1 MTGHVPFD
9 ANSDWTNPYCG
20 NSSNDP
26 LVDKMLG
33 NAYHVVR
40 SVYCNLGNLKL
51 LYDYLTSHGI
61 VVGVQSEA
69 ELRALPK
76 GFTKFA
82 RIYSVN
88 GTTGDQE
95 VTDYL
100 YIDDDAT
107 GIKPDDPTLTG
118 SWIEVIVPATGGGS
132 GGSSD
137 GGYIPIAYNRGSAN
151 GGETLIQAPDYA
163 VGVPFIIVDG
173 SVQFVGYGFTYT
185 PENSVITLAEPL
197 EQGNEVILMCTGTPA
212 NPATPNVND
221 WVMVNWLYH
230 NGAAVG
236 GESAITIPFTFQT
249 VPAIWKNGLRYYKD
263 LATQSYTVDVDTST
277 ITLTE
282 PLAANDRLI
291 VQLGGEATVIDFS
304 GPTGAGMIG
313 TKSGHNVQEELDAN
327 TGSFQDGVK
336 LFDKNDR
343 ILDRSTTP
351 AQLYYWDGTFP
362 KEVALGSTP
371 ASSGGIGVGKWLSVG
386 DVTLRSDLVKPDGA
400 SQVGFLSRTVANELN
415 DRVAISRFGAD
426 VSGDNPSDQAFI
438 DGFAYCVAHGLTL
451 DIIGKIRIT
460 STVKQ
465 PPNSSVDCRNGV
477 VFCEDPAGLDNGLMW
492 SVDDPGIVNEKTTR
506 IGTLILSTSPVIGDG
521 LIVDRDVMG
530 LLITTPKVIVENVY
544 TYGCRLG
551 GVKTGPKGYEIT
563 LKTVTCWCTS
573 WTDKSKWG
581 IDLAAA
587 DGING
592 TLVCVGYPRGIRSSG
607 TNHIDFIHPWGFP
620 ATSTPGE
627 YQNRQLLTALSMAS
641 NSHVTH
647 CCLDSVDTDGYN
659 TAQSGDDG
667 VNIVFEGFNSTIGK
681 CFILMHAQTK
691 PGKVKIASYKGTQNT
706 IDNLMVNSDTQLDT
720 TNPVIYSTAI
730 KKWQNHVLGGNVLY
744 LTNRFIFSA
753 QSLINGGVFTGDI
766 EFRRQGTNIV
776 VVGNVTCTDANI
788 TDAYFGIKMPD
799 GLDLAA
805 SMGQIV
811 TRSMLNSSAGNQTL
825 INYEQGKI
833 YPLRQSEAAGSYV
846 YFAKADVRAGSLTFT
861 MQALNA
867 TAAY

>member
-1 MTGHVPFD
+1 MNPQFNQTQGSTSVQTNKQILARKFD
-9 ANSDWTNPYCG
+9 VNVKQVAYFKSG
-20 NSSNDP
+20 
-26 LVDKMLG
+26 LVLDGYKVIYDKSTE
-33 NAYHVVR
+33 R
-40 SVYCNLGNLKL
+40 SY
-51 LYDYLTSHGI
+51 S
-61 VVGVQSEA
+61 
-69 ELRALPK
+69 LPNNI
-76 GFTKFA
+76 A
-82 RIYSVN
+82 P
-88 GTTGDQE
+88 GT
-95 VTDYL
+95 
-100 YIDDDAT
+100 IAT
-107 GIKPDDPTLTG
+107 GLNDAGVLV
-118 SWIEVIVPATGGGS
+118 WS
-132 GGSSD
+132 GGSVD
-137 GGYIPIAYNRGSAN
+137 LAALAVQR
-151 GGETLIQAPDYA
+151 EEFVTL
-163 VGVPFIIVDG
+163 DG
-173 SVQFVGYGFTYT
+173 SFATGQTLNVKNEALTYT
-185 PENSVITLAEPL
+185 S
-197 EQGNEVILMCTGTPA
+197 GR
-212 NPATPNVND
+212 
-221 WVMVNWLYH
+221 Y
-230 NGAAVG
+230 
-236 GESAITIPFTFQT
+236 
-249 VPAIWKNGLRYYKD
+249 IWK
-263 LATQSYTVDVDTST
+263 
-277 ITLTE
+277 
-282 PLAANDRLI
+282 
-291 VQLGGEATVIDFS
+291 
-304 GPTGAGMIG
+304 GA
-313 TKSGHNVQEELDAN
+313 
-327 TGSFQDGVK
+327 
-336 LFDKNDR
+336 
-343 ILDRSTTP
+343 
-351 AQLYYWDGTFP
+351 FP
-362 KEVALGSTP
+362 KVVAPGSTP
-371 ASSGGIGVGKWLSVG
+371 ANSGGVGDTAWAGVGG
-386 DVTLRSDLVKPDGA
+386 ATLRSDLAKPGGA
-400 SQVGFLSRTVANELN
+400 SEVGFLDRTVANELN

-426 VSGDNPSDQAFI
+426 VSGVNPSDQAFI
-438 DGFAYCVAHGLTL
+438 DGFAYCVAHNLTL

-460 STVKQ
+460 TTVKQ
-465 PPNSSVDCRNGV
+465 PPNSSVDCRNGI
-477 VFCEDPAGLDNGLMW
+477 VFCEDPSGLDNGLMW

-530 LLITTPKVIVENVY
+530 LQITTPKVIAENVY

-563 LKTVTCWCTS
+563 LKMVTCWCTS

-620 ATSTPGE
+620 ATSGNE
-627 YQNRQLLTALSMAS
+627 YQNRQLLTALSLAS
-641 NSHVTH
+641 NTHVNH
-647 CCLDSVDTDGYN
+647 CYLDSVDTDGYN

-788 TDAYFGIKMPD
+788 TDANFGIKMPD

-833 YPLRQSEAAGSYV
+833 YPLRQSEVAGSYV
-846 YFAKADVRAGSLTFT
+846 YFAKADVRVGSLTFT
-861 MQALNA
+861 MQALNV